1 MSCGEALVVFSR
13 EEDREFCLRR
23 FVGPSQIAD
32 SIMAWGKVRS
42 PPKKCCFVFYGN
54 LMISA
59 STNGHTKKKSLPKM
73 FGRCVHNLF
82 LFVSVCVPKTRFLLK
97 FCFRS
102 FPPPSTFSSFHLQ
115 HFAVKKHLGGDSSPG
130 DAKWLQS
137 GGGGVVAGGEIP
149 WGYTEPEVC
158 SPWFAWR
165 INLSLNKGDEP
176 NLETHHFQ
184 VPCSTLGRYTLKVS
198 QLVCCSQPVS
208 GQ

>member
-1 MSCGEALVVFSR
+1 MGILWFRHPPMVT
-13 EEDREFCLRR
+13 
-23 FVGPSQIAD
+23 
-32 SIMAWGKVRS
+32 
-42 PPKKCCFVFYGN
+42 PKKV
-54 LMISA
+54 
-59 STNGHTKKKSLPKM
+59 TPKDVRKM
-73 FGRCVHNLF
+73 CPQL
-82 LFVSVCVPKTRFLLK
+82 VSVCFCLCAKNTFPFEVLFPKL
-97 FCFRS
+97 S
-102 FPPPSTFSSFHLQ
+102 PPSTFSSFHLQ